1 MTIPPSLARV
11 LLIASMVVVVQS
23 VGAQSSATDSA
34 AVLAAAQTL
43 LRSINTRDSSLAG
56 PLLLPGGVFV
66 SIREGSAG
74 WTPRV
79 QTHAEFL
86 TSLPSGKG
94 QLLERIWSPRITIEG
109 ALGEVRAPYDFHVDG
124 KFSHC
129 GVDVFTLVKATNGW
143 IVSGL
148 SYTVQQTGCAP
159 SPLGAPK

>member
-11 LLIASMVVVVQS
+11 LLIASLVVVAQS
-23 VGAQSSATDSA
+23 VGAQSWATDSA

-66 SIREGSAG
+66 SIREGSSG
-74 WTPRV
+74 STPRV

-94 QLLERIWSPRITIEG
+94 QLLERIWSPRITIDG
-109 ALGEVRAPYDFHVDG
+109 ALAEVRAPYDFHVDG

-129 GVDVFTLVKATNGW
+129 GVDVFTLVKATRGW
-143 IVSGL
+143 LISGT